1 MKKWARRFPALL
13 VLLVVGGLLVYGFW
27 PVPISVD
34 VVQAK
39 RGTFQVTV
47 NEDGKTRI
55 REKYI
60 VSAPVS
66 GNLFRIKL
74 QEGDPIKA
82 DQTVLARI
90 EPGDPTLLDARAEA
104 EAAARVRA
112 AEATVKQSE
121 ATLQRTREAY
131 ELAQHDY
138 KRAINLLQ
146 SKTITV
152 SEFDEFEHRQGM
164 AQADVQSAGFALAV
178 AKFELELAQAAL
190 ISTRPNS
197 SNDQSPRT
205 LTMTSPI
212 NGRILRVLHENA
224 GVVTPGTPLLEFGDP
239 YDLEMEIDVLSTDA
253 VKILPGAKLLIEHW
267 GGPGELE
274 GVVRLVEP
282 SAFLK
287 ISALGVEEQRVNVIA
302 DFSSPFEQR
311 KTLGDGYR
319 IETRI
324 IVDEARDVIKAPSGT
339 LFREGNLWHVFR
351 VVDGRAKLQPVE
363 IGMGNG
369 LETEI
374 TSGVEE
380 GDTLILYPTDKI
392 KDGTPVNGI

>member
-1 MKKWARRFPALL
+1 MKKWSRKFPVLL
-13 VLLVVGGLLVYGFW
+13 VLLVVGGLLAYGFW
-27 PVPISVD
+27 PVPIPID
-34 VVQAK
+34 VVEAE

-47 NEDGKTRI
+47 NDDGKTRI

-66 GNLFRIKL
+66 GKLFRIKL

-82 DQTVLARI
+82 DETVLARI
-90 EPGDPTLLDARAEA
+90 EPSDPTLLDVRAEA

-112 AEATVKQSE
+112 AEAAVKQSE
-121 ATLQRTREAY
+121 AALQHAKEAHG
-131 ELAQHDY
+131 LAEHDY
-138 KRAINLLQ
+138 NRARKLLQ

-152 SEFDEFEHRQGM
+152 SEFDEYEHRQGM
-164 AQADVQSAGFALAV
+164 AKADVQSAGFALAV
-178 AKFELELAQAAL
+178 AKFELELANAAL
-190 ISTRPNS
+190 ISTRPHS
-197 SNDQSPRT
+197 LNDQSPRT

-212 NGRILRVLHENA
+212 NGQVLRVLHENA
-224 GVVTPGTPLLEFGDP
+224 GVVNSGTSLLEFGDP

-253 VKILPGAKLLIEHW
+253 VRIEPGAKVLIEHW
-267 GGPGELE
+267 GGAGELE
-274 GVVRLVEP
+274 GTVRLVEP

-319 IETRI
+319 IEARI
-324 IVDEARDVIKAPSGT
+324 VVDKAQDVIKVPAGT
-339 LFREGNLWHVFR
+339 LFREGSLWHVFR
-351 VVDGRAKLQPVE
+351 VVDGRAKLVPVK
-363 IGMGNG
+363 IGMSNG

-374 TSGVEE
+374 KSGVAE
-380 GDTLILYPTDKI
+380 GDLLILYPTDKI
-392 KDGTPVNGI
+392 EDGTPVYAN